1 MPSPAERLAASLSM
15 HGGSARWLDAHVR
28 SIMRAGVIS
37 VPSDAS
43 VRQVQRALV
52 AHHVHAV
59 LVVDAQTG
67 EPVGWATALGVLE
80 HMLADTSLVPAAV
93 AVTEPAE
100 SIEPA
105 ATAEDALRRML
116 GTGCRRLLVRRHAV
130 SPPEGVVSEM
140 DLVEL
145 ATPR

>member
-1 MPSPAERLAASLSM
+1 MPSPAEHLAASRST

-28 SIMRAGVIS
+28 TIMRAGVIS

-43 VRQVQRALV
+43 IGQVQRALV
-52 AHHVHAV
+52 AHNVHAV

-67 EPVGWATALGVLE
+67 DTVGWATARGVLE
-80 HMLADTSLVPAAV
+80 HMLADTALTPAYA

-100 SIEPA
+100 FVEPA
-105 ATAEDALRRML
+105 ASAEDALRRML
-116 GTGCRRLLVRRHAV
+116 ATGCQRLLVRRHAA

-140 DLVEL
+140 DLVAL

>member
-1 MPSPAERLAASLSM
+1 MPSPAEHQAASLST

-28 SIMRAGVIS
+28 TIMRAGVIS

-43 VRQVQRALV
+43 IRQVQRALV
-52 AHHVHAV
+52 SHRVHAV
-59 LVVDAQTG
+59 LVLDAQTG
-67 EPVGWATALGVLE
+67 GPAGWATPRGVLE
-80 HMLADTSLVPAAV
+80 HMLADTALMPAYA

-105 ATAEDALRRML
+105 ASAEDALRRML
-116 GTGCRRLLVRRHAV
+116 ATGCSRLLVRRDAV

-145 ATPR
+145 AAPR